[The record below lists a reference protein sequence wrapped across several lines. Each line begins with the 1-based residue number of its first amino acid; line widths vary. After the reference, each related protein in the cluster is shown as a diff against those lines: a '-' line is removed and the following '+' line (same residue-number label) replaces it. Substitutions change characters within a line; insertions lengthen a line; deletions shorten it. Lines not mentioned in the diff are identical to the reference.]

1 MRRIIVTCTAAAAL
15 THAAVMVLDG
25 DGALIASSDKPGRS
39 RRDMSAE
46 PAGVESPDDPAVILR
61 DLPQQERGEFL
72 RQYHE
77 AIDELNVAQ
86 KLMPDDD
93 MVYAWL
99 ARSWSQLDDQQQT
112 LRYVQLA
119 EQHAMLKPAAASAS
133 RSDAP
138 EIFLFTGEAL
148 NHLGDQNAA
157 MDRYRRALTM
167 PGSDR
172 VGVRLAIAQTMAQ
185 KAHDEDASRQIALAL
200 MEAEAK
206 VEIEATAVLPQ

>member
-1 MRRIIVTCTAAAAL
+1 
-15 THAAVMVLDG
+15 
-25 DGALIASSDKPGRS
+25 
-39 RRDMSAE
+39 
-46 PAGVESPDDPAVILR
+46 
-61 DLPQQERGEFL
+61 
-72 RQYHE
+72 
-77 AIDELNVAQ
+77 LNIAQ
-86 KLMPDDD
+86 KLTPDDD

-112 LRYVQLA
+112 MRYVQLA
-119 EQHAMLKPAAASAS
+119 EQHAMLKPAAATPH
-133 RSDAP
+133 SDAA

-185 KAHDEDASRQIALAL
+185 KDHTEDASRQIALAL
-200 MEAEAK
+200 MEAEAGDTPPPTGSK
-206 VEIEATAVLPQ
+206 